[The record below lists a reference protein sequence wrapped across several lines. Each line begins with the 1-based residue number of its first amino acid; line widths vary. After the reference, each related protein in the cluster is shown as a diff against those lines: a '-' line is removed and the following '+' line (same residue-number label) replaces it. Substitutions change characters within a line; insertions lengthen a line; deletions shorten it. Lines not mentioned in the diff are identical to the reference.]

1 MQTGLAKLQGN
12 CQQFGVLM
20 GSLDTF
26 GPQFNIVTP

>member
-1 MQTGLAKLQGN
+1 MK
-12 CQQFGVLM
+12 

>member
-1 MQTGLAKLQGN
+1 
-12 CQQFGVLM
+12 M